1 MRDETKWFA
10 SEIKDFFPTYYGE
23 ATDPF
28 CITPAAVYVRVYNQR
43 RRGRRWW
50 RQRPCTWFWRL
61 SRGLS
66 GWPVLGRLYFF
77 PVGVLRPKETTVS
90 PVERKQ
96 KMPSCYNLP
105 EK

>member
-77 PVGVLRPKETTVS
+77 SRRCPATKGDNCKSGGKKTE
-90 PVERKQ
+90 
-96 KMPSCYNLP
+96 NA
-105 EK
+105 